1 MTATDELRRL
11 LYERGVE
18 YEVRTETNTGI
29 EHVIW
34 HPNEFSQW
42 DWNEELGSGWLSGWQ
57 EGITPAQAIEAT
69 LGSDECEQEEG
80 GWTTEGDHAR
90 VWLTCGHSCMVG
102 TVADLPKFCPECG
115 KQVKVKR

>member
-57 EGITPAQAIEAT
+57 EGMTPRQAVDAT
-69 LGSDECEQEEG
+69 IGRGECRRVMDSIDPFNTWVCDHCGRPLDASDNFCG
-80 GWTTEGDHAR
+80 GCGRR
-90 VWLTCGHSCMVG
+90 V
-102 TVADLPKFCPECG
+102 
-115 KQVKVKR
+115 KQ

>member
-11 LYERGVE
+11 LDERNVE
-18 YEVRTETNTGI
+18 YKERDMYTRRVFHWGEPLHGAMFSVSDEWTELVVEN
-29 EHVIW
+29 
-34 HPNEFSQW
+34 P
-42 DWNEELGSGWLSGWQ
+42 
-57 EGITPAQAIEAT
+57 TPEQAVDAT
-69 LGSDECEQEEG
+69 LGRGECGLEEG